1 MFNVEELEAR
11 LQKLA
16 VQHRE
21 LPLGDAI
28 RVALDKLHVGRYGL
42 CEYCG
47 SPIEPK
53 VIEDR
58 PWARSCRRCQD
69 SIETVEMPSLSA
81 FAVRRG

>member
-1 MFNVEELEAR
+1 MFNVEEVEAR

-21 LPLGDAI
+21 SPLADAM
-28 RVALDKLHVGRYGL
+28 RVALDKLHVGRYGF

-47 SPIEPK
+47 SSIEPR

-58 PWARSCRRCQD
+58 PWARSCRRCEN
-69 SIETVEMPSLSA
+69 SIETVEMPSFSA
-81 FAVRRG
+81 LAVRRG

>member
-1 MFNVEELEAR
+1 MINIDEVEVR

-21 LPLGDAI
+21 SPLADAV
-28 RVALDKLHVGRYGL
+28 RVALEKLHVGRYGF

-47 SPIEPK
+47 TTIEPK
-53 VIEDR
+53 IIEDR

-69 SIETVEMPSLSA
+69 SIETVEMPNFPVLGI
-81 FAVRRG
+81 RRG